1 MFSRT
6 LLVAAVLLPGSAMAQ
21 VPGQFAPQP
30 QFVAPNVVVTPP
42 AFGFGGGGYGTS
54 SPLPFETQ
62 QTQQQRLL
70 ETLDT
75 GGIERPAPS
84 TRPPGCIYAGQIY
97 SEGAVVTPT
106 NGERQ
111 TCVPRPGAEPD
122 LSGQR
127 PLAWQSMGR

>member
-1 MFSRT
+1 MLSRI
-6 LLVAAVLLPGSAMAQ
+6 LLVAALLLPELAMGQAS
-21 VPGQFAPQP
+21 GQFAPQP
-30 QFVAPNVVVTPP
+30 QFVAPNVIVTPP
-42 AFGFGGGGYGTS
+42 PYGFGGGGYGAS
-54 SPLPFETQ
+54 SALPFETQ

-84 TRPPGCIYAGQIY
+84 ARPPGCIYAGQIY

-106 NGERQ
+106 NGERLR
-111 TCVPRPGAEPD
+111 CVPRPGAEPD
-122 LSGQR
+122 LSGQM